1 MKHRLCAV
9 LPALL
14 SIAITGLEPQP
25 ASALDCATVESVT
38 ERIRSGAAE
47 ADIRVIAG
55 TAASRLRSGISALVG
70 RAVPD
75 GGSYLIARL
84 PGAPISYVVRF
95 VDGCATHHGR
105 IPDRLL
111 RAWIDGNPA

>member
-1 MKHRLCAV
+1 MKHPLRAA

-14 SIAITGLEPQP
+14 SIAIAGLEPQP
-25 ASALDCATVESVT
+25 ASALDCATIQSVT
-38 ERIRSGAAE
+38 VQIRSGAAE

-55 TAASRLRSGISALVG
+55 SAASRLRSGISALAG

-105 IPDRLL
+105 FPDRLL
-111 RAWIDGNPA
+111 RAWIDGSPA